1 MVAFDRHGEGSP
13 LLLLHGTNSSRRV
26 WEPIIP
32 QLSAHREV
40 INVDLP
46 AHGDSPPSS
55 YNPPAFA
62 RDIGALLQELELPAP
77 AIVGHSVGGWTAL
90 ELAKLGHASAVLALA
105 PAGFWRRHS
114 PLLTDL
120 GLSLNWR
127 MGRLLGQGAVERT
140 LATRPGRRLGLW
152 WISAHAGEVGS
163 DAALQTGR
171 TAIASEHFP
180 EHFRQTRKLRFTE
193 GERIAPAVPVTVI
206 WGDRDH
212 VARTR
217 RSRNTEELPSHARVE
232 TWSGCGHMIF
242 WDSPQKTVAAALALC
257 PSPATTSA

>member
-1 MVAFDRHGEGSP
+1 
-13 LLLLHGTNSSRRV
+13 V

-40 INVDLP
+40 FTVDLP

-55 YNPPAFA
+55 YNPLAFA
-62 RDIGALLQELELPAP
+62 RDISTLLRELELPTP

-114 PLLTDL
+114 PLLTDI

-127 MGRLLGQGAVERT
+127 MGRLLGRGAVERT
-140 LATRPGRRLGLW
+140 LTTGAGRRLGLW
-152 WISAHAGEVGS
+152 WISARAGEVPS

-171 TAIASEHFP
+171 AAITSEHFP

-193 GERIAPAVPVTVI
+193 GQQIAPTVPVTVI
-206 WGDRDH
+206 WGERDH
-212 VARTR
+212 VAPAR
-217 RSRNTEELPSHARVE
+217 RSRNPEELPSHARVE

-242 WDSPQKTVAAALALC
+242 WDAPQKTIAAALALST
-257 PSPATTSA
+257 SPTDTSS